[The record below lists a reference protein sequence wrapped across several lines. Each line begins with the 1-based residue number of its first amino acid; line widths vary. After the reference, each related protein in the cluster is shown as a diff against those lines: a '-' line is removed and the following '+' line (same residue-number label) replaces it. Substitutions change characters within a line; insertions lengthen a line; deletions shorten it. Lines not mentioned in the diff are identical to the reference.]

1 MANGIEHSVDGG
13 LADVGEAAPPSP
25 LPENGHAA
33 PHNGTSGDAFA
44 RELLVAMLRFR
55 EGDFGAR
62 MSSGL
67 VGLEGKIADAFN
79 DILAVSTRRTAET
92 ARVCRVVGK
101 EGKLKERMR
110 VPTAGG
116 GWADEII
123 ALNTLIDDLVWPTTE
138 VTRAVGAVAK
148 GDLSQAMALDV
159 DGRPLEGE
167 FLRSA
172 KLVNSMID
180 QLSVFASEVTRVA
193 REVGTEGKLGG
204 QAQVR
209 AVSGV
214 WKDLTESV
222 NQMAGNLTAQVRDI
236 ADVTIAVASGD
247 LSKKITVD
255 VRGEILQLKEA
266 INTMVDQLRAF
277 ASEVTRVAREVGTEG
292 KLGGQAVVPGVAG
305 TWKDLTDNVNAMAS
319 NLTGQVRNIAE
330 VTTAVARGD
339 LSRKITV
346 DVKGEILEL
355 KNTINTM
362 VDQLNGFASEVSRVA
377 REVGTEGKLG
387 GQAQVPGVAGTWKD
401 LTDNVNS
408 MASNLTNQVRN
419 IAEVTTAVAR
429 GDLSRKITVDV
440 RGEILELKNTIN
452 TMVDQLNGFASE
464 VSRVAREVGTEGKL
478 GGQAVV
484 PGVAGTWKDLTD
496 NVNSMASN
504 LTNQV
509 RNIAAVTTAVAR
521 GDLSRTITVDVKGEI
536 LELKNTINT
545 MVDQLN
551 GFASEVSRVAR
562 EVGTEGKLGGQA
574 VVPGVAGTWKDLTD
588 NVNAMASNLTGQ
600 VRNIADVATAIA
612 NGDLSRRITVDVK
625 GEILELKN
633 TINTMVDQLN
643 AFASEVTRVARE
655 VGSEGKLGGQA
666 EVEGIGGVWKNLTDN
681 VNSMASNLTD
691 QVRNIAE
698 VATAVARGD
707 LSRKITVDV
716 RGEILQLKNTINTMV
731 DQLRAF
737 AAEVTR
743 VAREVGTEGKLGGQ
757 AEVSGVAGVWKDLTD
772 NVNSMASNLTDQ
784 VRNIAEVTTAVAN
797 GDLSKK
803 IAVDVKGE
811 ILELKITINTM
822 VDQLN
827 GFASE
832 VSRVAR
838 EVGTEGKLGGQ
849 AQVPGVAG
857 TWKDLTDNVNSMASN
872 LTNQVRNIADVT
884 IAVAKGD
891 LSKKITVD
899 VRGEILQLKDTIN
912 TMVDQLNA
920 FASEVS
926 RVAREV
932 GTEGKLGGQAQV
944 PGVAGTWKDL
954 TDNVN
959 SMASNLTGQ
968 VRNIADVATAIARG
982 DLSRKITVDVKGEIL
997 ELKNTLNTM
1006 VDQLNGFASE
1016 VSRVA
1021 REVGTEGKL
1030 GGQAQVPGVAG
1041 TWKDLTDNVNSM
1053 ASNLTNQVRNI
1064 AEVTIAVA
1072 NGDLSRKITVDVRGE
1087 ILQLKEAINTMVEQ
1101 LRSFASEVTRV
1112 AREVGTEG
1120 RLGVQAVVPGVAGTW
1135 KDLTDSV
1142 NAMGAN
1148 LTAQVRNIAEVT
1160 TAVARGDLSRKI
1172 TVDVKG
1178 EILELK
1184 NTINT
1189 MVDQLRAFASEVTR
1203 VAREVGTEGK
1213 LGGQA
1218 EVPGVGGTWK
1228 DLTDSVNVMAANLTD
1243 QVRGIVKVVT
1253 AVANGNLR
1261 QRLTVEAKGEV
1272 AALAETINNMTDT
1285 LAIFAEQVTNV
1296 AREVGVEG
1304 RLGGQANVPGASG
1317 TWKDLT
1323 GNVNLLAANLS
1334 TQVRAIAEVATAVTK
1349 GDLTRSIQVDAR
1361 GEVAELKDNVNTM
1374 IDNLRATTD
1383 RNQEQ
1388 DWLKTNLAKFTSML
1402 QGQRDLVTVG
1412 KMLLSELA
1420 PLVAAQQGAIYQ
1432 MERGEP
1438 GSEST
1443 DRGDDQMLRL
1453 LAGYAQ
1459 RPDQPERIELGVGL
1473 VGQAADEKQRI
1484 LLNDVPPH
1492 YTQIHSSLGAA
1503 PPTSILVLPVLF
1515 EGETMAVIELAA
1527 LQPFTDAHLAFLDQ
1541 LTQSIGVV
1549 LNTIEATM
1557 RTENLL
1563 LQSTKLTTELQTRQI
1578 ELQRTNEELA
1588 SKAKQLAEQNEEVER
1603 KNKEV
1608 EQARRALEEKAAE
1621 LALTSKY
1628 KSEFLANMSHELR
1641 TPLNSILILG
1651 QQLAENVGGNL
1662 TNKQI
1667 DFAKNI
1673 HSAGTDLL
1681 TLINDI
1687 LDLSKIES
1695 GTVTVEPED
1704 ITFASL
1710 RDNVHR
1716 TFHHIGET
1724 KGLSFNVEIDP
1735 ALPRT
1740 FQSDPKRLQQILKN
1754 LLSNAFKFTAQGH
1767 VAMSLR
1773 QVTGG
1778 WSPDHPVLSAS
1789 GAAVAFMVSDTGIG
1803 IAPEKQKLIFEA
1815 FQQADAGTSR
1825 KYGGTGLGLAISR
1838 ELANLLGGE
1847 IRLAS
1852 KPGEGS
1858 TFTLYLPL
1866 NYTGPAR
1873 EPAPTGAPVHAH
1885 APVPV
1890 LTIVKSDEAIP
1901 DDREAIHPGDSVLL
1915 IVEDDPHYAR
1925 ILLGIA
1931 RGQGFKGIVA
1941 SRGQQALLL
1950 AREYHPTAI
1959 TLDVF
1964 LPDMLGW
1971 TVLNN
1976 LKLDD
1981 STRHIPVQVLSVEEE
1996 RQHGL
2001 SHGAFSYL
2009 VKPATTGELETAM
2022 DRLRAYVAPH
2032 TKRLLV
2038 IEDDDRERA
2047 SIVELLGHDDI
2058 EIEEVAT
2065 GREALERLRE
2075 RTFDCC
2081 VVDLRLPDMTGFD
2094 LLEKVQAEESLR
2106 DIPVVVFTGK
2116 ELSDAEEKR
2125 LRAMAKS
2132 IVLKDVQSPERL
2144 LDVTALFLHRV
2155 ISELPEEKRR
2165 MIERLHGST
2174 EALRGRKVLVVDDDA
2189 RNIFALTTILE
2200 NQDME
2205 VLSATNGRQAIDLI
2219 KTTPDLSV
2227 VLMDIMM
2234 PEMDGYETMREIRKD
2249 PSFRTL
2255 PILALTAKAMKGD
2268 REKCLEAGASDY
2280 IAKPVNTEQLLS
2292 LLRVWLFR

>member
-1 MANGIEHSVDGG
+1 MQADYTGVD
-13 LADVGEAAPPSP
+13 
-25 LPENGHAA
+25 
-33 PHNGTSGDAFA
+33 
-44 RELLVAMLRFR
+44 
-55 EGDFGAR
+55 
-62 MSSGL
+62 
-67 VGLEGKIADAFN
+67 GKIADVLN
-79 DILAVSTRRTAET
+79 DILAVNDRRANEI

-101 EGKLKERMR
+101 EGKLKQRMH
-110 VPTAGG
+110 VPGAVG
-116 GWADEII
+116 GWADEVGS
-123 ALNTLIDDLVWPTTE
+123 LNTLIDDLVWPTTE
-138 VTRAVGAVAK
+138 VTRAIGAVAK
-148 GDLSQAMALDV
+148 GDLGQAMSLDV
-159 DGRPLEGE
+159 EGRPLEGE

-172 KLVNSMID
+172 QLVNNMID
-180 QLSVFASEVTRVA
+180 QLSVFTSEVTRVA

-204 QAQVR
+204 QAQVKG
-209 AVSGV
+209 VSGV

-222 NQMAGNLTAQVRDI
+222 NQMAGNLTAQVRNI
-236 ADVTIAVASGD
+236 SEVTIAVATGD

-266 INTMVDQLRAF
+266 INTMVEQLRSF

-292 KLGGQAVVPGVAG
+292 ELGGQAVVPGVAG

-387 GQAQVPGVAGTWKD
+387 GQAVVPGVAGTWKD

-408 MASNLTNQVRN
+408 MASNLTGQVRN
-419 IAEVTTAVAR
+419 IAEVTTAVAK

-440 RGEILELKNTIN
+440 KGEILELKDTMNTMVDQLNGFASEVSRVAREVGTEGKLGGQAVVPGVAGTWKDLTDNVNSMASNLTGQVRNIAEVTTAVAKGDLSRKITVDVQGEILELKNTINTMVDQLNGFASEVSRVAREVGTEGKLGGQAQVPGVAGTWKDLTDNVNAMASNLTGQVRNIADVATAIANGDLSRKITVDVQGEILELKNTINRMVDQLNAFASEVTRVAREVGTEGKLGGQAEVEGVAGVWKHLTDNVNSMASNLTDQVRNIAEVATAVARGDLSSKITVDVKGEILALKNTINTMVDQLNGFASEVSRVAREVGTEGKLGGQAQVPGVGGTWKDLTDNVNSMASNLTGQVRNIAEVTTAVAKGDLSRKITVDVKGEILELKNTIN

-509 RNIAAVTTAVAR
+509 RNIA
-521 GDLSRTITVDVKGEI
+521 
-536 LELKNTINT
+536 
-545 MVDQLN
+545 
-551 GFASEVSRVAR
+551 
-562 EVGTEGKLGGQA
+562 
-574 VVPGVAGTWKDLTD
+574 
-588 NVNAMASNLTGQ
+588 
-600 VRNIADVATAIA
+600 
-612 NGDLSRRITVDVK
+612 
-625 GEILELKN
+625 
-633 TINTMVDQLN
+633 
-643 AFASEVTRVARE
+643 
-655 VGSEGKLGGQA
+655 
-666 EVEGIGGVWKNLTDN
+666 
-681 VNSMASNLTD
+681 
-691 QVRNIAE
+691 
-698 VATAVARGD
+698 
-707 LSRKITVDV
+707 
-716 RGEILQLKNTINTMV
+716 
-731 DQLRAF
+731 
-737 AAEVTR
+737 
-743 VAREVGTEGKLGGQ
+743 
-757 AEVSGVAGVWKDLTD
+757 
-772 NVNSMASNLTDQ
+772 
-784 VRNIAEVTTAVAN
+784 
-797 GDLSKK
+797 
-803 IAVDVKGE
+803 
-811 ILELKITINTM
+811 
-822 VDQLN
+822 
-827 GFASE
+827 
-832 VSRVAR
+832 
-838 EVGTEGKLGGQ
+838 
-849 AQVPGVAG
+849 
-857 TWKDLTDNVNSMASN
+857 
-872 LTNQVRNIADVT
+872 DVT

-899 VRGEILQLKDTIN
+899 VRGEILQLKETMN

-997 ELKNTLNTM
+997 ELKITLNTM
-1006 VDQLNGFASE
+1006 VDQLNAFASE

-1030 GGQAQVPGVAG
+1030 GGQAMVLGVAG

-1064 AEVTIAVA
+1064 ADVTIAVA

-1142 NAMGAN
+1142 NAMGTN

-1189 MVDQLRAFASEVTR
+1189 MVDQLRSFASEVTR

-1218 EVPGVGGTWK
+1218 DVPGVAGTWK
-1228 DLTDSVNVMAANLTD
+1228 DLTDSVNFMAANLTN
-1243 QVRGIVKVVT
+1243 QVRGIVRVVT

-1261 QRLTVEAKGEV
+1261 QKLTVEAKGEV

-1285 LAIFAEQVTNV
+1285 LATFAEQVTNV

-1323 GNVNLLAANLS
+1323 GNVNLLAANL
-1334 TQVRAIAEVATAVTK
+1334 TNQVRAIADVATAVTK
-1349 GDLTRSIQVDAR
+1349 GDLTRSIQVEAR
-1361 GEVAELKDNVNTM
+1361 GEVAELKDNINTM

-1388 DWLKTNLAKFTSML
+1388 DWLKTNLAKFTRML

-1412 KMLLSELA
+1412 QMLLSELA
-1420 PLVAAQQGAIYQ
+1420 PLVDAQQGAIYQ
-1432 MERGEP
+1432 MERAEP
-1438 GSEST
+1438 TEVLEVTGPKT
-1443 DRGDDQMLRL
+1443 LRL

-1459 RPDQPERIELGVGL
+1459 RADQPQHIRLGVGL
-1473 VGQAADEKQRI
+1473 VGQAGAEKQRI
-1484 LLNDVPPH
+1484 LLNEVPSG
-1492 YTQIHSSLGAA
+1492 YTQIQSSLGSAQ
-1503 PPTSILVLPVLF
+1503 PESVLVLPVLF

-1527 LQPFTDAHLAFLDQ
+1527 LRPFTNTHLQFLDQ

-1563 LQSTKLTTELQTRQI
+1563 LQSQQLTAELQTRQI
-1578 ELQRTNEELA
+1578 ELQQTNEELA

-1608 EQARRALEEKAAE
+1608 EHARRALEEKAAE

-1662 TNKQI
+1662 LPKQI
-1667 DFAKNI
+1667 EFARNI

-1695 GTVTVEPED
+1695 GTVTVEPEE
-1704 ITFASL
+1704 IPFSGL
-1710 RDNVHR
+1710 RDSVHR
-1716 TFHHIGET
+1716 TFHHVAET
-1724 KGLSFNVEIDP
+1724 KGLAFKIEIDSS
-1735 ALPRT
+1735 LPRSMT
-1740 FQSDPKRLQQILKN
+1740 SDPKRLQQILKN
-1754 LLSNAFKFTAQGH
+1754 LLSNAFKFTAHG
-1767 VAMSLR
+1767 
-1773 QVTGG
+1773 QVTMTVRRVTAGF
-1778 WSPDHPVLSAS
+1778 SSDHPVLGAS
-1789 GAAVAFMVSDTGIG
+1789 DVAIAFEVADTGIG

-1847 IRLAS
+1847 IRLVS
-1852 KPGEGS
+1852 KPGSGA
-1858 TFTLYLPL
+1858 TFTLYLPQQ
-1866 NYTGPAR
+1866 YTGPAQR
-1873 EPAPTGAPVHAH
+1873 PLPATPSTVTA
-1885 APVPV
+1885 VPV
-1890 LTIVKSDEAIP
+1890 LSVTPPEETVK
-1901 DDREAIHPGDSVLL
+1901 DDRDDIQPEDSVLL
-1915 IVEDDPHYAR
+1915 IVEDDAHYAR
-1925 ILLGIA
+1925 VLLGMA
-1931 RGQGFKGIVA
+1931 RSKGFKGIVTG
-1941 SRGQQALLL
+1941 RGQQALSL
-1950 AREYHPTAI
+1950 AKEHLPTAI

-1976 LKLDD
+1976 LKLDPR
-1981 STRHIPVQVLSVEEE
+1981 TRHIPVQMLSVEEE

-2009 VKPATTGELETAM
+2009 VKPATTNELGAAF
-2022 DRLRAYVAPH
+2022 DRLQAYARPH
-2032 TKRLLV
+2032 EKRLLV
-2038 IEDDDRERA
+2038 VEDDDRERD
-2047 SIVELLGHDDI
+2047 SIVELLSHEDI
-2058 EIEEVAT
+2058 VIDAVAT
-2065 GREALERLRE
+2065 GGDALAALTSRRYE
-2075 RTFDCC
+2075 CC
-2081 VVDLRLPDMTGFD
+2081 VVDLRLPDMSGFE
-2094 LLEKVQAEESLR
+2094 LLDVLRSEPTLR
-2106 DIPVVVFTGK
+2106 DLPIVVFTGK
-2116 ELSDAEEKR
+2116 ELSMDEEVR
-2125 LRAMAKS
+2125 LRAVAKS
-2132 IVLKDVQSPERL
+2132 IVIKDVQSPERL
-2144 LDVTALFLHRV
+2144 FDETALFLHRV
-2155 ISELPEEKRR
+2155 MEDLPAAKRR
-2165 MIERLHGST
+2165 LIESIHGST
-2174 EALRGRKVLVVDDDA
+2174 KALADRKVLVVDDDA
-2189 RNIFALTTILE
+2189 RNIFALTTVLE
-2200 NQDME
+2200 NHDME
-2205 VLSATNGRQAIDLI
+2205 VLSATNGRQAIEI
-2219 KTTPDLSV
+2219 IQKTPDLSV

-2249 PSFRTL
+2249 ARFRTL

-2280 IAKPVNTEQLLS
+2280 IAKPVNTDQLVS
-2292 LLRVWLFR
+2292 LLRVWLYR